1 MRLDAGMQFIETPVM
16 AYLNNLSKSRHP
28 FLRRFPTVLLV
39 CIAIALAGCDEAEH
53 KASQPRL
60 VRTWIASQQH
70 LPATLWTGI
79 IEPAAEV
86 SLQFRLDGRLATRP
100 VDVGSRV
107 KQGQVVA
114 TLSGSQSKED
124 MAATLAEYQEAL
136 AAEHK
141 GRQELER
148 IQKLYTIGTASRAQ
162 LEDAKASMATL
173 TARKIR
179 AQAQKS
185 GALNESG
192 FSTLTSPFDGVITLY
207 IPSIGQNVA
216 TGQDVIKIASD
227 TVEVQ
232 FSVPVQTSSRLHT
245 GDIVL
250 VNAEEGNCEARIR
263 YISPKLDDVTRASL
277 VRATLE
283 TTNAT
288 TIFGRSVTVGLKTL
302 DKDKLYFPVPASS
315 LTRSGNQPAV
325 FVVKPGTSN
334 LELRP
339 VVIERYTS
347 DKAWVS
353 GGLALGERIVSA
365 GTNTLENGEKVA
377 VVPGVTK

>member
-1 MRLDAGMQFIETPVM
+1 M
-16 AYLNNLSKSRHP
+16 AM
-28 FLRRFPTVLLV
+28 
-39 CIAIALAGCDEAEH
+39 ILAGCDEAVHETSH
-53 KASQPRL
+53 PRQ
-60 VRTWIASQQH
+60 VRTWVASQQP
-70 LPATLWTGI
+70 LPASSWTGI

-86 SLQFRLDGRLATRP
+86 SLQFRMDGRLATRP
-100 VDVGSRV
+100 VDVASRV
-107 KQGQVVA
+107 KKGQVVA

-124 MAATLAEYQEAL
+124 IAAALAEYQEAL

-141 GRQELER
+141 GRLELER

-162 LEDAKASMATL
+162 LEDARATMATL
-173 TARKIR
+173 TARKVR

-192 FSTLTSPFDGVITLY
+192 FSSLTSPFDGVITLY
-207 IPSIGQNVA
+207 TPSVGQNVTA
-216 TGQDVIKIASD
+216 GQDVIKIASD
-227 TVEVQ
+227 TAEVQ

-245 GDIVL
+245 GDTVL
-250 VNAEEGNCEARIR
+250 VNTELGNVKAHVR
-263 YISPKLDDVTRASL
+263 YISPRLDDITRTSL

-283 TTNAT
+283 AT
-288 TIFGRSVTVGLKTL
+288 DANNVFGRAVTVGLKSS
-302 DKDKLYFPVPASS
+302 DKLYFPVPAPS
-315 LTRSGNQPAV
+315 LTRSGNHPAV

-334 LELRP
+334 LELRS

-353 GGLALGERIVSA
+353 SGLTVGERVVSA

-377 VVPGVTK
+377 VISGETK

>member
-1 MRLDAGMQFIETPVM
+1 M
-16 AYLNNLSKSRHP
+16 AYPKNSSKRLHLFLSRSP
-28 FLRRFPTVLLV
+28 AVLLV
-39 CIAIALAGCDEAEH
+39 CMAMTLAGCDEAVH
-53 KASQPRL
+53 DMSQPRQ
-60 VRTWIASQQH
+60 VRTWVASQQP
-70 LPATLWTGI
+70 LPVSSWTGI

-86 SLQFRLDGRLATRP
+86 SLQFRLDGWLATRP

-107 KQGQVVA
+107 KMGQVVA

-141 GRQELER
+141 GRLELER

-162 LEDAKASMATL
+162 LEDARATMATL
-173 TARKIR
+173 TARKVR

-192 FSTLTSPFDGVITLY
+192 FSSLTSPFDGVITQY
-207 IPSIGQNVA
+207 KPSVGQNVTA
-216 TGQDVIKIASD
+216 GQDVIKIASD
-227 TVEVQ
+227 TAEVQ

-245 GDIVL
+245 GDTVL
-250 VNAEEGNCEARIR
+250 VNTEQGDVNAHVR
-263 YISPKLDDVTRASL
+263 YISPTLDDITRTSL

-283 TTNAT
+283 TTDAKNV
-288 TIFGRSVTVGLKTL
+288 FGRAVTVGLKTS
-302 DKDKLYFPVPASS
+302 DKLYFPVPASS
-315 LTRSGNQPAV
+315 LTRSGNHPAI

-334 LELRP
+334 LELRS

-353 GGLALGERIVSA
+353 SGLTQGERVVSA

-377 VVPGVTK
+377 VVSGETK

>member
-1 MRLDAGMQFIETPVM
+1 M
-16 AYLNNLSKSRHP
+16 AYPKQYSKSCHP
-28 FLRRFPTVLLV
+28 FLSRSPTVLLV
-39 CIAIALAGCDEAEH
+39 CMAMILAGCDEAVHETSH
-53 KASQPRL
+53 PRQ
-60 VRTWIASQQH
+60 VRTWVASQQP
-70 LPATLWTGI
+70 LPASSWTGI

-86 SLQFRLDGRLATRP
+86 SLQFRMDGRLATRP

-107 KQGQVVA
+107 KKGQVVA

-124 MAATLAEYQEAL
+124 MAAALAEYQEAL

-141 GRQELER
+141 GRLELER

-162 LEDAKASMATL
+162 LEDARATMATL
-173 TARKIR
+173 TARKVR

-192 FSTLTSPFDGVITLY
+192 FSSLTSPFDGVITLY
-207 IPSIGQNVA
+207 TPSVGQNVTA
-216 TGQDVIKIASD
+216 GQDVIKIASD
-227 TVEVQ
+227 TAEVQ

-245 GDIVL
+245 GDTVL
-250 VNAEEGNCEARIR
+250 VNTELGNVKAHVR
-263 YISPKLDDVTRASL
+263 YISPRLDDITRTSL

-283 TTNAT
+283 AT
-288 TIFGRSVTVGLKTL
+288 DANNVFGRAVTVGLKSS
-302 DKDKLYFPVPASS
+302 DKLYFPVPAPS
-315 LTRSGNQPAV
+315 LTRSGNHPAV

-334 LELRP
+334 LELRS

-353 GGLALGERIVSA
+353 SGLTVGERVVSA

-377 VVPGVTK
+377 VISGETK